1 MPRRF
6 ALALLALLVLLLLG
20 LLAGRRVHEERQR
33 RRVAARPTPTRTVPP
48 PPTPIPARLVSIWF
62 ENAEDGYFHPEAR
75 EVPAAVDDVA
85 FLRSLAAAVLEG
97 PRHPALQKPFP
108 DGWTLRA
115 AFRLADG
122 LAVLDLAPPSPPAP
136 TPSPEA
142 SPAGTE
148 RKKGAKPEPTPT
160 NPPPVAIAEPPARW
174 ETGSSE
180 EVGAVQALVL
190 TVTKNLHSVSRVIL
204 LVGGEPVE
212 TLAGHVDLTHPLLPD
227 LSRAADEAPLVAPM
241 PEPSASPS
249 PAAPPADLPA
259 APAVAP
265 PVAPPVAPSPMARAS
280 AGPAGAPRAESPVPT
295 PVPAPGAAVPR
306 PVARPTPRPAKDTYS
321 T

>member
-6 ALALLALLVLLLLG
+6 ALALLALLILLLLG
-20 LLAGRRVHEERQR
+20 LLVGRRIQEARQKR
-33 RRVAARPTPTRTVPP
+33 QVAARPTPTRTIPP

-62 ENAEDGYFHPEAR
+62 GSAEDDFFHPEAR

-85 FLRSLAAAVLEG
+85 FLRSLASAVLEG
-97 PRHPALQKPFP
+97 PRHPALLKPFP
-108 DGWTLRA
+108 DGWKLRA

-122 LAVLDLAPPSPPAP
+122 LAVLDLAPPVQSTPIP
-136 TPSPEA
+136 TPPPEP
-142 SPAGTE
+142 SPARTDG
-148 RKKGAKPEPTPT
+148 KKGAKKQEPTPT
-160 NPPPVAIAEPPARW
+160 SPPPVPIAEPPKRW

-180 EVGAVQALVL
+180 EVGAVQSLVL
-190 TVTKNLHSVSRVIL
+190 TVTKNLHSISRVIL

-241 PEPSASPS
+241 PEPSSAPEPVASPS
-249 PAAPPADLPA
+249 MAPAGVPSSAAPPASPPPPA
-259 APAVAP
+259 ASPVP
-265 PVAPPVAPSPMARAS
+265 SPRPVPVAP
-280 AGPAGAPRAESPVPT
+280 APRPT
-295 PVPAPGAAVPR
+295 AS
-306 PVARPTPRPAKDTYS
+306 PTPRPAKDTFR

>member
-20 LLAGRRVHEERQR
+20 LLVGRRVHEERQR
-33 RRVAARPTPTRTVPP
+33 RQVAARPTATRTIPP

-62 ENAEDGYFHPEAR
+62 ESAEDGLFHPEAR

-85 FLRSLAAAVLEG
+85 FLRSLGAAVLEG
-97 PRHPALQKPFP
+97 PRHPALLKPFP

-122 LAVLDLAPPSPPAP
+122 LAVLDLAPPAPPP
-136 TPSPEA
+136 PGPSPSA
-142 SPAGTE
+142 AAA
-148 RKKGAKPEPTPT
+148 KKDGKPPQPTPT
-160 NPPPVAIAEPPARW
+160 SPPPAVAAEPPKRW

-180 EVGAVQALVL
+180 EVGAAQSLVL
-190 TVTKNLHSVSRVIL
+190 TVTKNLHAVSRVIL

-241 PEPSASPS
+241 PEPVASPEPAAPQPSASPS
-249 PAAPPADLPA
+249 AAAGSAPPAPSPVASPVPPPRPLPA
-259 APAVAP
+259 APAP
-265 PVAPPVAPSPMARAS
+265 Q
-280 AGPAGAPRAESPVPT
+280 PA
-295 PVPAPGAAVPR
+295 
-306 PVARPTPRPAKDTYS
+306 ARPTPRPAKDTYR

>member
-6 ALALLALLVLLLLG
+6 ALALLALLILLLLG
-20 LLAGRRVHEERQR
+20 LLAGRRVHEARQR
-33 RRVAARPTPTRTVPP
+33 RQVAARPTPTRTIPP

-62 ENAEDGYFHPEAR
+62 ESAEDGLFHPEAR

-97 PRHPALQKPFP
+97 PRHPALLKPFP

-122 LAVLDLAPPSPPAP
+122 LAVLDLAPPAPP
-136 TPSPEA
+136 TPTPEPSPVEA
-142 SPAGTE
+142 AGK
-148 RKKGAKPEPTPT
+148 RGAKKPEPTPT
-160 NPPPVAIAEPPARW
+160 IPPPVAIVEPPKRW

-180 EVGAVQALVL
+180 EVGATQSLVL
-190 TVTKNLHSVSRVIL
+190 TVTKNVHAVSRVIL

-241 PEPSASPS
+241 PEPEATSGPAATSPS
-249 PAAPPADLPA
+249 AAGSA
-259 APAVAP
+259 AP
-265 PVAPPVAPSPMARAS
+265 PVAPPS
-280 AGPAGAPRAESPVPT
+280 AASPVPSS
-295 PVPAPGAAVPR
+295 PRLPPIAAPR
-306 PVARPTPRPAKDTYS
+306 PVARPTPRPSKDTYR

>member
-85 FLRSLAAAVLEG
+85 FLRSLASAVLAG

-122 LAVLDLAPPSPPAP
+122 LAVLDLAPPSPPTP
-136 TPSPEA
+136 TPAPEPSPSGPE
-142 SPAGTE
+142 G
-148 RKKGAKPEPTPT
+148 KKGAKKPEPTPT
-160 NPPPVAIAEPPARW
+160 TAPPVAIPEPPARW

-180 EVGAVQALVL
+180 EVGAVQSLVL

-241 PEPSASPS
+241 PEPSTTPTPEPG
-249 PAAPPADLPA
+249 PAAPPPPA
-259 APAVAP
+259 SSPASPSAVP
-265 PVAPPVAPSPMARAS
+265 PPPAPSPS
-280 AGPAGAPRAESPVPT
+280 QPAAAAPRPT
-295 PVPAPGAAVPR
+295 S
-306 PVARPTPRPAKDTYS
+306 RPTPRPAKDTYS

>member
-97 PRHPALQKPFP
+97 PRHPALQRPFP

-122 LAVLDLAPPSPPAP
+122 LAVLDLAPPAPLAP
-136 TPSPEA
+136 TPAPEPSP
-142 SPAGTE
+142 SVTE
-148 RKKGAKPEPTPT
+148 GKKGAKPEPTPT
-160 NPPPVAIAEPPARW
+160 TPPPVAIAEPPARW

-241 PEPSASPS
+241 PEPAASPA
-249 PAAPPADLPA
+249 PAAAPPDLPA
-259 APAVAP
+259 APV
-265 PVAPPVAPSPMARAS
+265 VAPPVAPSPTARTAP
-280 AGPAGAPRAESPVPT
+280 GPAGAPRAPSPVPT
-295 PVPAPGAAVPR
+295 SVQAPAAAPR
-306 PVARPTPRPAKDTYS
+306 PVARPTPRPAKDTYR

>member
-20 LLAGRRVHEERQR
+20 LLVGRRVHDARQKKQ
-33 RRVAARPTPTRTVPP
+33 ATARPVPTRTIPP

-62 ENAEDGYFHPEAR
+62 ESAEDELFHPEAR

-85 FLRSLAAAVLEG
+85 FLRSLASAVLEG
-97 PRHPALQKPFP
+97 PRHPALLKPFP

-122 LAVLDLAPPSPPAP
+122 LAVLDLAPPAPPVPTPEP
-136 TPSPEA
+136 TPSPEK
-142 SPAGTE
+142 G
-148 RKKGAKPEPTPT
+148 KKGEETTPTPAPT
-160 NPPPVAIAEPPARW
+160 EPPKRW
-174 ETGSSE
+174 EAGSSE
-180 EVGAVQALVL
+180 EVGAVQSLVL
-190 TVTKNLHSVSRVIL
+190 TVTKNLPAVTRVVL

-241 PEPSASPS
+241 PTLPPTPGAEPDASPAGTAADTPAGAPAAAAPPPATS
-249 PAAPPADLPA
+249 PAAKPAAPPPRAPVA
-259 APAVAP
+259 AP
-265 PVAPPVAPSPMARAS
+265 R
-280 AGPAGAPRAESPVPT
+280 PA
-295 PVPAPGAAVPR
+295 
-306 PVARPTPRPAKDTYS
+306 ARPTPRPAKATYR

>member
-6 ALALLALLVLLLLG
+6 ALALLALLILLLLG
-20 LLAGRRVHEERQR
+20 LLVGRRVHEARQR
-33 RRVAARPTPTRTVPP
+33 RQVAARPTATRTIPP

-62 ENAEDGYFHPEAR
+62 ESAEDGLFHPEAR

-85 FLRSLAAAVLEG
+85 YLRSLAAAVLEG
-97 PRHPALQKPFP
+97 PRHPALLKPFP

-122 LAVLDLAPPSPPAP
+122 LAVLDLAPPVPAAP
-136 TPSPEA
+136 TPEPSPTEA
-142 SPAGTE
+142 QGKP
-148 RKKGAKPEPTPT
+148 GAKKQTPTPT
-160 NPPPVAIAEPPARW
+160 VPPPAAIVEPPKRW

-180 EVGAVQALVL
+180 EVGATQSLVL
-190 TVTKNLHSVSRVIL
+190 TITKNVHAVSRVIL

-241 PEPSASPS
+241 PEPEATSEPAAPSPS
-249 PAAPPADLPA
+249 AAGSAAPPAAPPPA
-259 APAVAP
+259 A
-265 PVAPPVAPSPMARAS
+265 
-280 AGPAGAPRAESPVPT
+280 SPVPSSPRLP
-295 PVPAPGAAVPR
+295 PVAVPR
-306 PVARPTPRPAKDTYS
+306 PVARPTPHPSKDSYRT
-321 T
+321 